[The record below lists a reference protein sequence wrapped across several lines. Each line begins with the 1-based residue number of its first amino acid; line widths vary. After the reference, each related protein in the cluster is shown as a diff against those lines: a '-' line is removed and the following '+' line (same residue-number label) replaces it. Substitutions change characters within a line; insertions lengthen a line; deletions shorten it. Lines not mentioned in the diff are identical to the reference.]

1 MDGTLD
7 STFSGDGKT
16 TTSFTNGL
24 DYADDVA
31 LEVGGKIVVAGSA
44 DYFGASRFA
53 LARYHPDGTLDT
65 SFSGDGRVTT
75 NFTPGWDGA
84 FDVEI
89 QEADGNIVAAGGAG
103 NRGAKFALARYLA
116 N

>member
-1 MDGTLD
+1 
-7 STFSGDGKT
+7 
-16 TTSFTNGL
+16 
-24 DYADDVA
+24 
-31 LEVGGKIVVAGSA
+31 
-44 DYFGASRFA
+44 
-53 LARYHPDGTLDT
+53 
-65 SFSGDGRVTT
+65 VTT

-89 QEADGNIVAAGGAG
+89 QAADGNIVAAGGAG